1 MKVYK
6 WINLTVALVMLV
18 SFFVVSQPAQAQNS
32 NGEKPAGDYMPGE
45 LVVVY
50 EPGVQALDYT
60 ALSRTLEADHG
71 VRTMKVSPSGA
82 ALVAVDESR
91 SLDEVK
97 DELQADPSVEL
108 VEYNY
113 IYFHPGSG
121 PYK

>member
-50 EPGVQALDYT
+50 KPGVQALEYGEMT
-60 ALSRTLEADHG
+60 RAMEENHG
-71 VRTMKVSPSGA
+71 VRMMK
-82 ALVAVDESR
+82 ALPPGRR
-91 SLDEVK
+91 SLRWMK
-97 DELQADPSVEL
+97 AAAWT
-108 VEYNY
+108 
-113 IYFHPGSG
+113 
-121 PYK
+121 K

>member
-1 MKVYK
+1 MKVFK

-50 EPGVQALDYT
+50 KPGAQALEYGEMT
-60 ALSRTLEADHG
+60 RALEENHG
-71 VRTMKVSPSGA
+71 VRMMKSSPANGA
-82 ALVAVDESR
+82 ALFAVDESR

-97 DELQADPSVEL
+97 DELQADPAVEA
-108 VEYNY
+108 VEYN
-113 IYFHPGSG
+113 
-121 PYK
+121 